1 MKLTNRVKPISYLKA
16 NATEII
22 RELGE
27 GAEPLVIT
35 QRGEAKAVLV
45 DLAEYEATLE
55 TLALLEMLAA
65 GEAEY
70 EAGRYS
76 PASEVFQRIRGR
88 AKKRK

>member
-35 QRGEAKAVLV
+35 QRGEAQAVLIN
-45 DLAEYEATLE
+45 E
-55 TLALLEMLAA
+55 
-65 GEAEY
+65 
-70 EAGRYS
+70 
-76 PASEVFQRIRGR
+76 QR
-88 AKKRK
+88 

>member
-35 QRGEAKAVLV
+35 QRGEAKAVLI
-45 DLAEYEATLE
+45 DLAEYERTQEALTLLRILS
-55 TLALLEMLAA
+55 LAEEEAKAGKVKPAA
-65 GEAEY
+65 EAFKEL
-70 EAGRYS
+70 R
-76 PASEVFQRIRGR
+76 
-88 AKKRK
+88 KRLKSR